1 MSVSIDGVRNRLAGA
16 AYGAIIGDLIVGIDR
31 ETLLPIFSEKFSSD
45 VQDFIRYMSDYSN
58 GSFPMVD
65 YMSNGV
71 VTLLAD
77 VMYYGDSLFVPL
89 FVQMPYP
96 EPYQAACKAFYD
108 SIFMEQGNTTW
119 RRINRPQNDSQGLR
133 GVSEVWNGSMSL
145 ASAALAFPDAVS
157 MAAGNPDCDG
167 ATVGALAGA
176 RFGLGSISGRW
187 LVKVPIDI
195 KSIVGSFIKV
205 CIERYKG

>member
-1 MSVSIDGVRNRLAGA
+1 MSVSVDGVHNRLAGA
-16 AYGAIIGDLIVGIDR
+16 AYGAIIGDLIIDIDR
-31 ETLLPIFSEKFSSD
+31 ETLLPIFSENFSSD
-45 VQDFIRYMSDYSN
+45 VQDFIRYMSNYSG

-77 VMYYGDSLFVPL
+77 VMYYGDSLFA
-89 FVQMPYP
+89 QMPYP
-96 EPYQAACKAFYD
+96 EPYQTACKAFYD
-108 SIFMEQGNTTW
+108 SIFMEQRLITW
-119 RRINRPQNDSQGLR
+119 RRINGPQNGSHGLR
-133 GVSEVWNGSMSL
+133 GVSEAWNGSVSL
-145 ASAALAFPDAVS
+145 AIATLAFPDAVS

-176 RFGLGSISGRW
+176 RFGLSSISGRW

>member
-1 MSVSIDGVRNRLAGA
+1 MSVNGDGVRDRLSGA
-16 AYGAIIGDLIVGIDR
+16 AYGAIIGDLIIGIDR

-77 VMYYGDSLFVPL
+77 VMYYGDSLFA
-89 FVQMPYP
+89 QMPYP

-108 SIFMEQGNTTW
+108 SIFMEQGTTTW

-133 GVSEVWNGSMSL
+133 GVSESWNGSMSL
-145 ASAALAFPDAVS
+145 ASVALAFPDAVS

-176 RFGLGSISGRW
+176 RFGLSSISGRW
-187 LVKVPIDI
+187 LAKVPIDI